1 MLMLRRA
8 VIVFYLVFGFW
19 SLDLVLGTLIFE
31 LGALNLAL
39 GLTKYQEQSSK
50 FKDPRPKTQSHFA
63 LRLCVVHR
71 LDRPLVDAAARLLA
85 NTAHFAEHLQ
95 AITGNVDLASFSM
108 IPAHRNL
115 LKSQAG
121 AVRDVE

>member
-1 MLMLRRA
+1 MLTLSRA
-8 VIVFYLVFGFW
+8 VIVLNFGLWLLVFGLSTWYF
-19 SLDLVLGTLIFE
+19 D

-39 GLTKYQEQSSK
+39 GLTKYQVQSSK

-85 NTAHFAEHLQ
+85 NTPHFAEHLQ
-95 AITGNVDLASFSM
+95 AITGNVHLA
-108 IPAHRNL
+108 
-115 LKSQAG
+115 
-121 AVRDVE
+121 